1 MSVAIAALAPVFA
14 LIALGFLLKLLVFR
28 SESFWEPLEKLTYYV
43 LFPALLVVSMA
54 QARVSGPVVLPTVAV
69 LAATMLIVAILLT
82 FIRPMLPIDGSS
94 FSSVAQ
100 GSIRFNTYVGL
111 AAAAVLYGQAGT
123 ALLAVVLALMIPLSN
138 VLSVLALTRYAG
150 AGGTGWRGT
159 LGELAVNPLIIA
171 SLIGLALSLTH
182 TPLPPLVAP
191 VLDSLG
197 KASLALGLL
206 AVGAGLNVS
215 GIAANGMALATAVVL
230 KLVVS
235 PLLAFLGC
243 RLIGLGTLATAVA
256 VLFAALPP
264 APSAFV
270 LARRLGGDHGLMAGI
285 ITVHTILAAL
295 TLPVILALLTG
306 MSSPITLR

>member
-28 SESFWEPLEKLTYYV
+28 TDSFWEPLEKLTYYV

-54 QARVSGPVVLPTVAV
+54 QARVSGPVILPTVAV
-69 LAATMLIVAILLT
+69 LAATMLVVAGLLSLL
-82 FIRPMLPIDGSS
+82 RPMLPIDGPA
-94 FSSVAQ
+94 FGSVVQ

-111 AAAAVLYGQAGT
+111 AAAAVLYGRPGT

-138 VLSVLALTRYAG
+138 VLSVIALTRHAG
-150 AGGTGWRGT
+150 SGGPSWRGT

-171 SLIGLALSLTH
+171 SLIGLSLSLTH
-182 TPLPPLVAP
+182 TRLPPLVAP

-206 AVGAGLNVS
+206 AVGAGLN
-215 GIAANGMALATAVVL
+215 IAGLASNGLALAISVAL
-230 KLVVS
+230 KLAIS

-243 RLIGLGTLATAVA
+243 KAFGLDMLATAVA

-264 APSAFV
+264 APSAFI
-270 LARRLGGDHGLMAGI
+270 LTRRLGGDHGLMAGI
-285 ITVHTILAAL
+285 ITMHTILAAL
-295 TLPVILALLTG
+295 TLPVVLALLTG
-306 MSSPITLR
+306 M